1 MKAITT
7 VIGLLVLTLATG
19 YAVADDADKAKAD
32 AQPAAATKDDSAK
45 LASNDK
51 RTRMVC
57 TSERVTGSRFSKRV
71 CMTEEESERMR
82 EAGKEAVERV
92 QRMPIPIVSN

>member
-1 MKAITT
+1 MKALTT
-7 VIGLLVLTLATG
+7 LISLLALTLATG
-19 YAVADDADKAKAD
+19 YAVADDATAAKAD
-32 AQPAAATKDDSAK
+32 AQPAAAKEDSAK

-92 QRMPIPIVSN
+92 QRMPIPVVSR